1 MKAVRVCV
9 CVCGGGVF
17 VWKGCMD
24 GTCPGTY
31 VPQPSGQVITPLSSE
46 VSTCRKWE
54 QLQFQSHKLALSI
67 KSASP
72 TSDLS

>member
-9 CVCGGGVF
+9 CVF
-17 VWKGCMD
+17 VWKGCVD

-31 VPQPSGQVITPLSSE
+31 VPQPSGQVITPLSSSE
-46 VSTCRKWE
+46 VSMCRKWE